1 MKKKIKEEISV
12 HFIKLFTNTAS
23 KTYVHIFKFLP
34 KTTILRTKYED
45 GVKTITAESL
55 NFINYQKIILKYILI
70 IKTCFVCLLK
80 NKVENTF

>member
-23 KTYVHIFKFLP
+23 KIYVHIFKFLP

-45 GVKTITAESL
+45 GVKTI
-55 NFINYQKIILKYILI
+55 
-70 IKTCFVCLLK
+70 LLLR
-80 NKVENTF
+80 V